1 MKFQYAEWMALDRVS
16 TLPQPI
22 LETIL
27 CLLPTEEA
35 ARTSILSREW
45 RYKWTN
51 IPILEFNLRKRT
63 SELTSDIAST
73 IKYIDMHDLHQV
85 LLLRQG
91 PIHELTFSMMGNWED
106 HNCFEFDQIIL
117 HLSRNHTVKKLR
129 LDGPD
134 SMLHELPKSVFAL
147 HDLEDLDLC
156 DFIVDLPSIFNGF
169 GSLVSLYLN
178 DVKLSTKTLRH
189 LLSNCPS
196 SLESLNLVSTH
207 LNIRSHVMDFLNSS
221 EYHDVLQDIGE
232 SDDKCTIYELL
243 KCLPVIEDL
252 TISIDA
258 CEWLVLDSVPQELPI
273 SLIHL
278 KYIRLDGM
286 SFVEGSR
293 LAFLLVL
300 IRCSPNL
307 EKIKLQMALEYNG
320 DQGYGDQEYR
330 AVKDEYSDVWFKH
343 LWLEHL
349 KKLEISLIRSSHVIE
364 FVKDFVKFIL
374 VRSPK
379 LKKVSICS
387 VVHRNQ
393 ESEMLKTLLQAP
405 RASPVVIITTNEY

>member
-1 MKFQYAEWMALDRVS
+1 MKLQYAERMALDRVS

-45 RYKWTN
+45 RYKWTK

-63 SELTSDIAST
+63 SELTSDISST

-91 PIHELTFSMMGNWED
+91 PIHELTLSMTGNWED
-106 HNCFEFDQIIL
+106 HDCFEFDQIIL

-129 LDGPD
+129 LDGPG

-196 SLESLNLVSTH
+196 LESLNL
-207 LNIRSHVMDFLNSS
+207 
-221 EYHDVLQDIGE
+221 DIGE

-252 TISIDA
+252 TISIDY
-258 CEWLVLDSVPQELPI
+258 CEWLVLDSVPQELPT

-307 EKIKLQMALEYNG
+307 ERIKLQMALEYNG
-320 DQGYGDQEYR
+320 DQGYGDHEYR
-330 AVKDEYSDVWFKH
+330 AVKDEYSDVWFKR

-405 RASPVVIITTNEY
+405 RASPAVIITTNEY